1 MAKKKYNSYFKYL
14 TKYILPIVSKIFL
27 YVLIKRFSKGVIL
40 PIIKYGDLNKVK
52 LTKTEIH
59 NLLSNLLIFS
69 YITYL
74 LTKL

>member
-1 MAKKKYNSYFKYL
+1 MAKKKYSSYFKYL
-14 TKYILPIVSKIFL
+14 TKYILPIISRIFL
-27 YVLIKRFSKGVIL
+27 YVLIKRLSKGVIL
-40 PIIKYGDLNKVK
+40 PIIKHGDLNRIK

-59 NLLSNLLIFS
+59 NLLSNLLILS